1 MSATHSSTEAR
12 DSGMLETGDGNRVYW
27 EERGNPDGKPALI
40 VHGGPGGG
48 SPSGTP
54 KVFDPERYRIILFD
68 QRGCGRSTPH
78 ASELATDMSLN
89 TTEHL
94 LRDME
99 QLRAQ
104 LEVERWLL
112 FGGSWGSALSVAYA
126 ERNPERVSELVL
138 PSFWLMRRAEV
149 DWLYRGGVA
158 RLFPEEWERFL
169 DGIPQDFGDPVAA
182 YVKLMEDPDVQ
193 MRSRAALGWSAW
205 EDAVL
210 SLEPHG
216 RPAPFSDRAS
226 ADLLAFARICAHYAA
241 NSGWLE
247 DGALLRDAGRL
258 AGIPG
263 VIIHGRLDLSCPF
276 DAAREFAHAW
286 PGAELAAFADAG
298 HKGSPSMHRHVLNTV
313 ARFAGP

>member
-1 MSATHSSTEAR
+1 MSATHSSSEVR

-27 EERGNPDGKPALI
+27 EERGNPDGKPAVI

-54 KVFDPERYRIILFD
+54 KLFDPERYRIILFD

-78 ASELATDMSLN
+78 ASDLATDMSLN

-104 LEVERWLL
+104 LGVEQWLL

-126 ERNPERVSELVL
+126 ERHPERVSEMIL
-138 PSFWLMRRAEV
+138 PAFWLMGRAEV

-158 RLFPEEWERFL
+158 RLFPEEWERFSN
-169 DGIPQDFGDPVAA
+169 GISEDVVAA
-182 YVKLMEDPDVQ
+182 YVKLLNDPDVQ
-193 MRSRAALGWSAW
+193 VRSRAALNWSAW

-216 RPAPFSDRAS
+216 KPAPFSNRAS

-241 NSGWLE
+241 NDGWFE
-247 DGALLRDAGRL
+247 DGALLRGAANL
-258 AGIPG
+258 AGVPG
-263 VIIHGRLDLSCPF
+263 VIVHGRLDLSCPF
-276 DAAREFAHAW
+276 DAAWRFAQVW
-286 PGAELAAFADAG
+286 PGVELVAFADAG
-298 HKGSPSMHRHVLNTV
+298 HKGSPAMHEYVRNAV
-313 ARFAGP
+313 ARFAES

>member
-1 MSATHSSTEAR
+1 MSGTHSSTEVR
-12 DSGMLETGDGNRVYW
+12 QSGMLETGDGNRVYW

-54 KVFDPERYRIILFD
+54 KLFDPERYRIILFD

-104 LEVERWLL
+104 LEVEQWLL

-126 ERNPERVSELVL
+126 ERHPERVSEMVL
-138 PSFWLMRRAEV
+138 PAFWLMGRAEV

-158 RLFPEEWERFL
+158 QLFPAEWERFRN
-169 DGIPQDFGDPVAA
+169 DVTEPGDVVAA
-182 YVKLMEDPDVQ
+182 YVTLMNDPDVQ
-193 MRSRAALGWSAW
+193 VRSRAALNWSAW

-210 SLEPHG
+210 SLELHG
-216 RPAPFSDRAS
+216 KPAPFSDRAS
-226 ADLLAFARICAHYAA
+226 A
-241 NSGWLE
+241 WLE
-247 DGALLRDAGRL
+247 STARLIIMARRMCGTIVRMHCRVASSVTPLRSWRKMPSIATSVAVLSSAAPTKSTMPCGRTHSL
-258 AGIPG
+258 
-263 VIIHGRLDLSCPF
+263 
-276 DAAREFAHAW
+276 
-286 PGAELAAFADAG
+286 
-298 HKGSPSMHRHVLNTV
+298 
-313 ARFAGP
+313 

>member
-1 MSATHSSTEAR
+1 MSGTHSSTEVR
-12 DSGMLETGDGNRVYW
+12 QSGMLETGDGNRVYW

-54 KVFDPERYRIILFD
+54 KLFDPERYRIILFD

-126 ERNPERVSELVL
+126 ERHPERVSEMVL
-138 PSFWLMRRAEV
+138 PAFWLMGRAEV

-158 RLFPEEWERFL
+158 QLFPAEWERFRN
-169 DGIPQDFGDPVAA
+169 DVTEPGDVVAA
-182 YVKLMEDPDVQ
+182 YVTLMNDPDVQ
-193 MRSRAALGWSAW
+193 VRSRAALNWSAW

-210 SLEPHG
+210 SLVLHAQ
-216 RPAPFSDRAS
+216 PAPFSDRAS
-226 ADLLAFARICAHYAA
+226 ADLLAFARICAHYATHD
-241 NSGWLE
+241 GWFD
-247 DGALLRDAGRL
+247 DGALLRGAEIL

-276 DAAREFAHAW
+276 DAAWKFAQAW
-286 PGAELAAFADAG
+286 PSAELVTFADAG
-298 HKGSPSMHRHVLNTV
+298 HKGSPAMHEYVRNTV
-313 ARFAGP
+313 ARFAGL

>member
-1 MSATHSSTEAR
+1 MAGTHSSVEAR
-12 DSGMLETGDGNRVYW
+12 EWGMLETGDGNRVYW
-27 EERGNPDGKPALI
+27 EERGNPGGKPALI

-54 KVFDPERYRIILFD
+54 KLFDPERYRIILFD

-99 QLRAQ
+99 QLRVH
-104 LEVERWLL
+104 LGVERWLL

-126 ERNPERVSELVL
+126 ERHPERVSELVL
-138 PSFWLMRRAEV
+138 PSFWLMGRAEV
-149 DWLYRGGVA
+149 DWLYRGGVG
-158 RLFPEEWERFL
+158 RLFPEEWERFRN
-169 DGIPQDFGDPVAA
+169 GVPECEDPVAA
-182 YVKLMEDPDVQ
+182 YVKLMSDPDVQ
-193 MRSRAALGWSAW
+193 VRSRAALNWSAW

-210 SLEPHG
+210 SLELHG

-226 ADLLAFARICAHYAA
+226 ADLMAFARICAHYAA
-241 NSGWLE
+241 NDGWFE
-247 DGALLRDAGRL
+247 DGALLRGAENL

-276 DAAREFAHAW
+276 DAAWKFAQAW
-286 PGAELAAFADAG
+286 PGAELVTFSDAG
-298 HKGSPSMHRHVLNTV
+298 HKGSPAMHEHVRNTV
-313 ARFAGP
+313 DRFAGL